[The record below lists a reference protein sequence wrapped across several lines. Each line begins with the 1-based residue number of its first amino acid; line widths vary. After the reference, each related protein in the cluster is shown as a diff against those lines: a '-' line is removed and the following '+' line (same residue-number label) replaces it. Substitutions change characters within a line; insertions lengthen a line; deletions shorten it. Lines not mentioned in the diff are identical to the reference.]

1 MRSRTIFQKLT
12 AHSSVEACS
21 TTGRSNM
28 DEQTYREAVRR
39 LRVGGWRYIEFG
51 EIDSIESAA
60 EARHDLATLIL
71 VDVMMERDDTFPR

>member
-1 MRSRTIFQKLT
+1 
-12 AHSSVEACS
+12 
-21 TTGRSNM
+21 M

-51 EIDSIESAA
+51 ETDSIESAA